1 MMPAR
6 LCGLAV
12 LALSFSVVNAAKV
25 SSFAGS
31 TSTFLFPPANQT
43 VTATDTYFPNA
54 NQVGFAGP
62 TPTGD
67 EANAIATAPS
77 VATVNSVF
85 PLINPATSDK
95 EGGDFDVV
103 HHFGNLAPWQ
113 SVKSLG
119 LPHASASVPK
129 GCKINQVHLVHRHG
143 ARYPTTGAPPS
154 AFASALHGLASTT
167 GVNVTGPLAF
177 LATWEY
183 KMGAELLTPFGR
195 SQLFDLGVGFRV
207 KYGELLK
214 GFNDLPVFRTTS
226 EARMVDSALHF
237 AAGFFGVQSYQ
248 QDYHQLIEIESLGF
262 NSTLAPYEQCP
273 NANNAIANFGQ
284 VQALKW
290 ASVYLVEAQKRLQ
303 PFITGLPLSS
313 SILVAIQQLCA
324 YETVSLGYSAFCDLF
339 TEEEWLGYSYLN
351 DLLFWY
357 GYGPGNPATSAQ
369 GIGYV
374 QELLSRLT
382 QTRITEF
389 ATTVNKTIVSSKVTF
404 PLDQPMYVD
413 ATHDVVISAIVTA
426 LNFTSLAANG
436 PLPTDHIPPN
446 HSYIVNYIAPFA
458 SNLVG
463 QVLSCPAS
471 SMPTHIRWILNDA
484 VIPLTGIKG
493 CKANSDGLCPLPS
506 FIDGIKQRIEEVD
519 FAFDCFANYTMPD
532 PDNITTGQYPKSA
545 TTLSA

>member
-12 LALSFSVVNAAKV
+12 LALSFSVVNAAKFPH
-25 SSFAGS
+25 SED
-31 TSTFLFPPANQT
+31 PPAPFSFLPPT
-43 VTATDTYFPNA
+43 YLVTTTDTYFPNA

-62 TPTGD
+62 TPTGN
-67 EANAIATAPS
+67 EANAIAMVPS
-77 VATVNSVF
+77 VATVNR
-85 PLINPATSDK
+85 
-95 EGGDFDVV
+95 GDIDVV

-143 ARYPTTGAPPS
+143 ARYPMTGALPS
-154 AFASALHGLASTT
+154 AFALVLHGLASTM
-167 GVNVTGPLAF
+167 GVTGLLAF
-177 LATWEY
+177 SVTWEY

-195 SQLFDLGVGFRV
+195 SQLFDLGIGFRV
-207 KYGELLK
+207 RYSVERVQQ
-214 GFNDLPVFRTTS
+214 FNDLPVFRTTS
-226 EARMVDSALHF
+226 EA
-237 AAGFFGVQSYQ
+237 GFFGMQSCQ
-248 QDYHQLIEIESLGF
+248 QDYHQLIEVESLGF
-262 NSTLAPYEQCP
+262 NSTLASYEQCP

-290 ASVYLVEAQKRLQ
+290 VSVYLVKAQKQLQ
-303 PFITGLPLSS
+303 PFITGLLLSS

-324 YETVSLGYSAFCDLF
+324 YETVSLGYSPFCDLF

-382 QTRITEF
+382 QTHITEF

-413 ATHDVVISAIVTA
+413 ATHDVVISAIITA

-446 HSYIVNYIAPFA
+446 HSYIINYIAPFA
-458 SNLVG
+458 SNLG
-463 QVLSCPAS
+463 SE
-471 SMPTHIRWILNDA
+471 T
-484 VIPLTGIKG
+484 
-493 CKANSDGLCPLPS
+493 NSDGLCPLLS
-506 FIDGIKQRIEEVD
+506 FIDGMKQRIEEVD
-519 FAFDCFANYTMPD
+519 FSDSRP
-532 PDNITTGQYPKSA
+532 
-545 TTLSA
+545 